1 MLLSLVLGATD
12 PIEQVFAQLATATRQ
27 LQQCTTI
34 KALLQTGVQQTQA
47 LFGSD
52 RAVSCQVSSET
63 TGLVVAESL
72 AGGGASLLHQSLPL
86 PVLPSSDPSPDIA
99 VEAIDRVAVS
109 PLDAAAIANLSAHQ
123 IKAYLAS
130 PIWINAPPAQA
141 GQDAPQLWGWLI
153 LHQCQCGL

>member
-52 RAVSCQVSSET
+52 RAVICQVSSET

-72 AGGGASLLHQSLPL
+72 AGGRGIVAA
-86 PVLPSSDPSPDIA
+86 PVPPP
-99 VEAIDRVAVS
+99 
-109 PLDAAAIANLSAHQ
+109 
-123 IKAYLAS
+123 AS
-130 PIWINAPPAQA
+130 PAIF
-141 GQDAPQLWGWLI
+141 
-153 LHQCQCGL
+153 